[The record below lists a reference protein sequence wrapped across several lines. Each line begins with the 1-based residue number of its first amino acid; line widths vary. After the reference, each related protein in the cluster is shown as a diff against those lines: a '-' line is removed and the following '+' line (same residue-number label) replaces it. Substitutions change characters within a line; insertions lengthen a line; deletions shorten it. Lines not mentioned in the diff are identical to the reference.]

1 MVRTKRGGKKK
12 GASSSQPPKSA
23 KKQRLDIR
31 EPSPD
36 PALQSDSESE
46 EHSPIPLR
54 SVTFVDKRVM
64 GGRNID
70 LNFCSSEFSF
80 VSWLEDLNLIPL
92 VQISEP
98 FYIKLVKEFYSNL
111 RMASNYN
118 EEFAL
123 TSTVKGER
131 IYLNARIL
139 ASILHIPHTGI
150 YVFEHKKWP
159 EVEGF
164 HPNHILSIL
173 YPNDPNVHPNMALTT
188 NHLSV
193 DHRLLHHL
201 IVHQILP
208 TGGGYAKLS
217 RMQVFLMWCILSKI
231 EFCFPLLMLK
241 TMIRAFSQKKFVLPF
256 GSILTKIFLHF
267 HIRLEGEVATELKK
281 EDTYNKSTL
290 NRMGWKKQQGIWTY
304 CPRADQAPRIAREEQ
319 EDNPSWE
326 QTAPAQAQTAPGQA
340 QTAPGQAQGSSSST
354 DFDRMMELM
363 QSQLASMQGSFDGQ
377 LKQIKMQLG
386 SLAEDHKILHKE
398 YENVD
403 EGVYYDL
410 RVVKRCLKRIER
422 MLANAK
428 VIDLCEDTTGDEGDS
443 SSDSDTPTAPAES

>member
-1 MVRTKRGGKKK
+1 M
-12 GASSSQPPKSA
+12 
-23 KKQRLDIR
+23 
-31 EPSPD
+31 
-36 PALQSDSESE
+36 QSDSESE

-54 SVTFVDKRVM
+54 SVTFVAKRVM

-70 LNFCSSEFSF
+70 LQFCSSEFSF

-92 VQISEP
+92 VQISDP
-98 FYIKLVKEFYSNL
+98 YYIKLVKEFYSNL
-111 RMASNYN
+111 RIASNHN

-188 NHLSV
+188 NRLSV

-201 IVHQILP
+201 TVHQILP

-217 RMQVFLMWCILSKI
+217 RMQVFLMWCILSRI
-231 EFCFPLLMLK
+231 EFCFPLPMLK
-241 TMIRAFSQKKFVLPF
+241 TMVRAFHQKKSVLPF

-267 HIRLEGEVATELKK
+267 HIRLEGEVATKLKK

-290 NRMGWKKQQGIWTY
+290 NRMGWKKEQGIWTY
-304 CPRADQAPRIAREEQ
+304 CPRADHAPRIAREEQ
-319 EDNPSWE
+319 EDNPPWE
-326 QTAPAQAQTAPGQA
+326 QTAPAQTAPAQTAPA
-340 QTAPGQAQGSSSST
+340 HAQGSSSTT
-354 DFDRMMELM
+354 DFDRMMEVM
-363 QSQLASMQGSFDGQ
+363 QSQLASMQASFDGQ
-377 LKQIKMQLG
+377 FKEIKMQLG
-386 SLAEDHKILHKE
+386 SLAEDHKILQKN
-398 YENVD
+398 YEDVD

-410 RVVKRCLKRIER
+410 RVVKRRLKRLER
-422 MLANAK
+422 NLAKAK
-428 VIDLCEDTTGDEGDS
+428 IFYHCTDTSGDDDDS
-443 SSDSDTPTAPAES
+443 SSDSVHPPPAES

>member
-1 MVRTKRGGKKK
+1 M
-12 GASSSQPPKSA
+12 
-23 KKQRLDIR
+23 
-31 EPSPD
+31 
-36 PALQSDSESE
+36 QSDSESE

-64 GGRNID
+64 GGRNVD
-70 LNFCSSEFSF
+70 LQFCSSEFSF
-80 VSWLEDLNLIPL
+80 ISWLEDLNLIPL
-92 VQISEP
+92 IQIFDP

-111 RMASNYN
+111 RMASNHN

-131 IYLNARIL
+131 IFLNARIL

-164 HPNHILSIL
+164 HPNQILSIL

-188 NHLSV
+188 NRLSV

-217 RMQVFLMWCILSKI
+217 RMQVFLMWCILSRI
-231 EFCFPLLMLK
+231 EYCFPLLMLK
-241 TMIRAFSQKKFVLPF
+241 TMVRAFHQKKSVLPF

-267 HIRLEGEVATELKK
+267 HIRLDGEVATKLKK

-319 EDNPSWE
+319 EDNPPWE
-326 QTAPAQAQTAPGQA
+326 QDAPAQTAPAQTQTAP
-340 QTAPGQAQGSSSST
+340 AQGSSST
-354 DFDRMMELM
+354 FDFDRMMEVM
-363 QSQLASMQGSFDGQ
+363 QSQFASMQASFDGQ
-377 LKQIKMQLG
+377 LKEIRLHLG
-386 SLAEDHKILHKE
+386 RLSRDHQVLHKD
-398 YENVD
+398 YEDVD
-403 EGVYYDL
+403 DDVYYDL
-410 RVVKRCLKRIER
+410 RVVKRRLKRIER
-422 MLANAK
+422 NLAKAN
-428 VIDLCEDTTGDEGDS
+428 IFDHCTDTSGDDGDTS
-443 SSDSDTPTAPAES
+443 TDSVHPPPAES

>member
-1 MVRTKRGGKKK
+1 
-12 GASSSQPPKSA
+12 
-23 KKQRLDIR
+23 
-31 EPSPD
+31 
-36 PALQSDSESE
+36 
-46 EHSPIPLR
+46 
-54 SVTFVDKRVM
+54 M

-70 LNFCSSEFSF
+70 LNFCSSKFSI

-92 VQISEP
+92 VQISDP

-111 RMASNYN
+111 RMASNQN
-118 EEFAL
+118 EEFSL
-123 TSTVKGER
+123 TSSVKGER
-131 IYLNARIL
+131 IYLTARIL
-139 ASILHIPHTGI
+139 ASILHIPHTGL

-164 HPNHILSIL
+164 HPNQILSIL

-188 NHLSV
+188 NRLSIE
-193 DHRLLHHL
+193 HRLLHHL

-217 RMQVFLMWCILSKI
+217 RMQVFLMWCILSKF

-241 TMIRAFSQKKFVLPF
+241 TMVRAFSQNKYVLPF
-256 GSILTKIFLHF
+256 GSILTKVFLHF
-267 HIRLEGEVATELKK
+267 HIRLEGEVATKLKK

-319 EDNPSWE
+319 EDNPPWE
-326 QTAPAQAQTAPGQA
+326 DQEQAAPAQAQTAPA
-340 QTAPGQAQGSSSST
+340 QAQGSSSST

-363 QSQLASMQGSFDGQ
+363 QSQFASMQASFDGQ
-377 LKQIKMQLG
+377 FKQINTQLA
-386 SLAEDHKILHKE
+386 SLAEDHKILHAN

-410 RVVKRCLKRIER
+410 RVVKRRLKRIER
-422 MLANAK
+422 NLAAAK
-428 VIDLCEDTTGDEGDS
+428 IFDHCIDTSGDEGDS
-443 SSDSDTPTAPAES
+443 SSDAPAPAES

>member
-1 MVRTKRGGKKK
+1 
-12 GASSSQPPKSA
+12 
-23 KKQRLDIR
+23 
-31 EPSPD
+31 
-36 PALQSDSESE
+36 
-46 EHSPIPLR
+46 
-54 SVTFVDKRVM
+54 M

-70 LNFCSSEFSF
+70 LQFCSSEFSF

-111 RMASNYN
+111 RMASNQN
-118 EEFAL
+118 EEFAP
-123 TSTVKGER
+123 TSTVKGQR
-131 IYLNARIL
+131 IFFDSRIL

-164 HPNHILSIL
+164 HPIQILSIL
-173 YPNDPNVHPNMALTT
+173 YPNDPNVHPNVALTT

-217 RMQVFLMWCILSKI
+217 RMQVFFMWCILSRI
-231 EFCFPLLMLK
+231 EYCFPLLMLK
-241 TMIRAFSQKKFVLPF
+241 TMVRAFHQKKSVLPF
-256 GSILTKIFLHF
+256 GSILTKVFLHF
-267 HIRLEGEVATELKK
+267 YIRLEGEVATKLKK

-319 EDNPSWE
+319 EDNPPWE
-326 QTAPAQAQTAPGQA
+326 GQEQPAPA
-340 QTAPGQAQGSSSST
+340 QAQGSSSTS
-354 DFDRMMELM
+354 DFDRMMEVM
-363 QSQLASMQGSFDGQ
+363 QSQFASMQASFDGQ
-377 LKQIKMQLG
+377 LKEIKLHLG
-386 SLAEDHKILHKE
+386 RLSRDHQVLHRDYED
-398 YENVD
+398 VD

-410 RVVKRCLKRIER
+410 MVVKRCLKRMER
-422 MLANAK
+422 KLAAAN
-428 VIDLCEDTTGDEGDS
+428 IFDHCTDTSGDDGDS
-443 SSDSDTPTAPAES
+443 SSESVHPPPAES

>member
-1 MVRTKRGGKKK
+1 
-12 GASSSQPPKSA
+12 
-23 KKQRLDIR
+23 
-31 EPSPD
+31 
-36 PALQSDSESE
+36 
-46 EHSPIPLR
+46 
-54 SVTFVDKRVM
+54 M

-70 LNFCSSEFSF
+70 LQFCSSEFTF

-92 VQISEP
+92 VQISDP
-98 FYIKLVKEFYSNL
+98 FYIKLVKDFYSNL
-111 RMASNYN
+111 RMASNHN

-188 NHLSV
+188 NRLSV

-217 RMQVFLMWCILSKI
+217 RMQVFLMWCILSRI

-241 TMIRAFSQKKFVLPF
+241 TMVRAFHQKKSVLPF

-267 HIRLEGEVATELKK
+267 HIRLEGEVATKLKK

-290 NRMGWKKQQGIWTY
+290 NRMGWKKEQGIWTY
-304 CPRADQAPRIAREEQ
+304 CPRADHAPRIAREEQ
-319 EDNPSWE
+319 EDNPPWE
-326 QTAPAQAQTAPGQA
+326 QTAPAQTAPAQTAP
-340 QTAPGQAQGSSSST
+340 TQAQGSSSTT
-354 DFDRMMELM
+354 DFDRMMEVM
-363 QSQLASMQGSFDGQ
+363 QSQLASMQASFDGQ
-377 LKQIKMQLG
+377 FKEIKMQLS
-386 SLAEDHKILHKE
+386 SLAEDHKILQKN
-398 YENVD
+398 YEDVD

-410 RVVKRCLKRIER
+410 RVVKRRLKRLER
-422 MLANAK
+422 NLAKAK
-428 VIDLCEDTTGDEGDS
+428 IFDHCTDTSGDDGDS
-443 SSDSDTPTAPAES
+443 SSDSVHPPPAES

>member
-1 MVRTKRGGKKK
+1 M
-12 GASSSQPPKSA
+12 S
-23 KKQRLDIR
+23 
-31 EPSPD
+31 
-36 PALQSDSESE
+36 
-46 EHSPIPLR
+46 
-54 SVTFVDKRVM
+54 
-64 GGRNID
+64 GRNID
-70 LNFCSSEFSF
+70 LQFCSSEFTF

-92 VQISEP
+92 VQISDP

-111 RMASNYN
+111 RMASNHN

-188 NHLSV
+188 NCLSV

-241 TMIRAFSQKKFVLPF
+241 TMVRAFSQKKSVLPF
-256 GSILTKIFLHF
+256 GSILTKVFLHF
-267 HIRLEGEVATELKK
+267 HIRLEGEVATKLKK

-290 NRMGWKKQQGIWTY
+290 NRMGWKKEQGIWMY

-319 EDNPSWE
+319 EDNPPWE
-326 QTAPAQAQTAPGQA
+326 QTAPAQTAPAQAQSTPAQT
-340 QTAPGQAQGSSSST
+340 QGSPSTT

-363 QSQLASMQGSFDGQ
+363 QSQFVSMQASFDGQ
-377 LKQIKMQLG
+377 FQQIKMQLG
-386 SLAEDHKILHKE
+386 SLAEDHKILQKN
-398 YENVD
+398 YEDVD

-410 RVVKRCLKRIER
+410 RVVKRRLKRIER
-422 MLANAK
+422 NLSKAN
-428 VIDLCEDTTGDEGDS
+428 IFDHCTDTSGDDGDS
-443 SSDSDTPTAPAES
+443 SSDSVHPPPAES